1 MKAYV
6 QRRNSDV
13 FDAINDFFKPMFYD
27 EQTGVMRTDIKET
40 EGDYQLAIELAG
52 FSKEEIKVSLENG
65 YLTVSAEKAHKEE
78 PEAEEGHFIR
88 RERSVSCQ
96 RSYYVGDDIEQ
107 ESIRAKYE
115 NGVLTL
121 TVPKQLPQKV
131 SPKTIAI
138 E

>member
-13 FDAINDFFKPMFYD
+13 FDAINDFLKPMFYD

-65 YLTVSAEKAHKEE
+65 YLTVGAEKAHKEE
-78 PEAEEGHFIR
+78 SEAEGGHFIR